1 MQRFVLAQPS
11 EQGYQRE
18 VLFAIE
24 VLDAVTLARIS
35 DGIDV
40 IAEGLQQK
48 PVVNTSGL
56 FVWRGNDSTPLQ
68 RVRIDPGLQ
77 PYEGRTIER
86 ADLTLD
92 PNPRPLTTIQLSP
105 RANYSFASGTTG
117 VRGRLV
123 ETGGD
128 PGVPVEG
135 AVISLRWLDD
145 DGTTWHDAPIESR
158 TTKAGDFVVVLRLAP
173 ADTPLVDA
181 TGALSVR
188 VRLRR
193 NSTTRFSQVLKL
205 PQGRVA
211 DPSTLASL
219 LLAWDALQ
227 P

>member
-1 MQRFVLAQPS
+1 MQRFVLAQPTES
-11 EQGYQRE
+11 AYQRD

-24 VLDAVTLARIS
+24 VLDAVTLERIS
-35 DGIDV
+35 DGIEV
-40 IAEGLQQK
+40 IAEGLQQR

-56 FVWRGNDSTPLQ
+56 FVWRGNDSTALQ
-68 RVRIDPGLQ
+68 RIRIEPGLQ

-92 PNPRPLTTIQLSP
+92 PNPRPLTTVQLSP

-117 VRGRLV
+117 ARGRLV
-123 ETGGD
+123 ETDSD
-128 PGVPVEG
+128 PRVPVAG
-135 AVISLRWLDD
+135 AAISLRWLDD
-145 DGTTWHDAPIESR
+145 DGTTWHDAPVESR
-158 TTKAGDFVVVLRLAP
+158 TTKAGDFVTVLRLTP

-181 TGALSVR
+181 AGALAVR
-188 VRLRR
+188 VRVRR
-193 NSTTRFSQVLKL
+193 NAATRFSPVLKL